1 MYAKTVTYPLPSR
14 AILSLPGIGEEGLLW
29 RCLRKAEAFLSIA
42 LPRVSPQKLFSCIL
56 YFLAKSYFSRVDD
69 EDFSQ
74 RPEQEPKEKATEET
88 ESLSWEFKVLFYP

>member
-1 MYAKTVTYPLPSR
+1 MEVFMESKAFWS
-14 AILSLPGIGEEGLLW
+14 IG
-29 RCLRKAEAFLSIA
+29 
-42 LPRVSPQKLFSCIL
+42 LPRVSPQKLFNCIL

-74 RPEQEPKEKATEET
+74 RLEQEPKEKATKET

>member
-1 MYAKTVTYPLPSR
+1 MYTKTVTQPLPSR
-14 AILSLPGIGEEGLLW
+14 AILSPPGIGDEGLLW
-29 RCLRKAEAFLSIA
+29 RYLRKAKAFLSLG
-42 LPRVSPQKLFSCIL
+42 LPCVSPQKLFKCVL

-88 ESLSWEFKVLFYP
+88 ESFSWEFKVLFYP